1 MKRIVQLIP
10 YDAIGGVEVAAKS
23 IHTRDHNGS
32 DSLLHFERQYLVNR
46 SGAACGSAD
55 YHGPNCSLYNPRPY
69 LHAFWRLLRKPPDL
83 LVASLWRSALVLIL
97 LKLAQPKQKT
107 VLFLHN
113 AHHGH
118 WLDRIA
124 NQIAMRLAD
133 GIWTDS
139 ATTLNQRVSPNLQ
152 HKGRVISF
160 LLESRS
166 LPKVSEPTPEFIFWG
181 RLSSQKGLE
190 RALKIFS
197 EILSLAPDAHFKI
210 IGPNGGV
217 ENDLKARVEQLR
229 IAESVSFTGAKSQAD
244 IHTLASHASF
254 YLQTSIREGMAM
266 SVVEAMQIG
275 LVPVVTPVGEI
286 ARYCVDGK
294 NALWVQEDATAVD
307 AVMGLLSDM
316 DKYKHMSYSAA
327 GYWQEKPL
335 YRDDFLAAATEFI
348 EDLADD
354 V

>member
-23 IHTRDHNGS
+23 IHAGDHNGS
-32 DSLLHFERQYLVNR
+32 DRGLRFERQYLVNR
-46 SGAACGSAD
+46 SGAACGPAD
-55 YHGPNCSLYNPRPY
+55 YHGPNRSLYNPRPY
-69 LHAFWRLLRKPPDL
+69 LHAFWRLFRKPPDL

-97 LKLAQPKQKT
+97 LKMARPKQKT
-107 VLFLHN
+107 ILFLHL
-113 AHHGH
+113 AHDVH

-133 GIWTDS
+133 GIWADS
-139 ATTLNQRVSPNLQ
+139 SVTLNQRVSPNLQ

-160 LLESRS
+160 LLEACS
-166 LPKVSEPTPEFIFWG
+166 LPEISEPTPEFIFWG
-181 RLSSQKGLE
+181 RLSPQKGLE

-197 EILSLAPDAHFKI
+197 DILPLVPDAHFNI
-210 IGPNGGV
+210 IGPDGGV
-217 ENDLKARVEQLR
+217 KSYLEARSEQLG
-229 IAESVSFTGAKSQAD
+229 IAKNVSFTGAKSQAD
-244 IHTLASHASF
+244 IRTIASRASF
-254 YLQTSIREGMAM
+254 YLQTSVDEGMAL

-294 NALWVQEDATAVD
+294 NAVWVQEDATAVD
-307 AVMGLLSDM
+307 AVMGLLSDT
-316 DKYKHMSYSAA
+316 DRYKRMSYTAA
-327 GYWQEKPL
+327 EYWQEKPL
-335 YRDDFLAAATEFI
+335 YRDDFLAAAKEFI
-348 EDLADD
+348 ESSADY

>member
-1 MKRIVQLIP
+1 VQNLQKKIVHLIP
-10 YDAIGGVEVAAKS
+10 YNAIGGVEIAA
-23 IHTRDHNGS
+23 R
-32 DSLLHFERQYLVNR
+32 SLSTGCHGELEFERNYLVRISN
-46 SGAACGSAD
+46 STVEAGE
-55 YHGPNCSLYNPRPY
+55 YHGPAISLNNPHVY
-69 LHAFWRLLRKPPDL
+69 WHALWRLFRKPPDL
-83 LVASLWRSALVLIL
+83 LVVSLWRSALVLIL
-97 LKLAQPKQKT
+97 LKLARPKQKT
-107 VLFLHN
+107 VLFLHS

-133 GIWTDS
+133 GIWADS

-160 LLESRS
+160 LLEGRS
-166 LPKVSEPTPEFIFWG
+166 MPEISEPTPEFIFGG
-181 RLSSQKGLE
+181 RLSPQKGLE

-197 EILSLAPDAHFKI
+197 EILPLAPDAHFKI

-217 ENDLKARVEQLR
+217 ENDLKARAKQLG
-229 IAESVSFTGAKSQAD
+229 IAKSVSFIGPKSQDD
-244 IHTLASHASF
+244 IHTIASHASF

-275 LVPVVTPVGEI
+275 LVPVITPVGEI

-294 NALWVQEDATAVD
+294 NAVWVQEDAAAVD
-307 AVMGLLSDM
+307 AVMSLLSDTAR
-316 DKYKHMSYSAA
+316 YKRMSYAA
-327 GYWQEKPL
+327 AEYWQEKPL
-335 YRDDFLAAATEFI
+335 YRDDFLAAAKEFI
-348 EDLADD
+348 EGSADD